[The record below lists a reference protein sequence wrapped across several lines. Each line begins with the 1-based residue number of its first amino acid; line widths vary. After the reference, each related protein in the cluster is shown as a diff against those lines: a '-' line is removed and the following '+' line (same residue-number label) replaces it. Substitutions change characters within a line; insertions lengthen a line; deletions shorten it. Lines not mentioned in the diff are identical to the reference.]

1 MVAPSYNCSV
11 ENVSLPILNLDALFY
26 YSAAG
31 YAVLFLKRWKE
42 KIHLPGKNLVC
53 HSYSLLAYP
62 MVSWKTW
69 SNFTFYTGPYCSDPF
84 TGSAYFLQY
93 FKRNT
98 LQTSHFYSK
107 NSFFLYAIH
116 FPWARFFNKAGAV
129 LFKGNQGAAAVFFL
143 TMPFLILGISK
154 VLGELLKHTVPGIYE
169 ILSGGRGQ

>member
-1 MVAPSYNCSV
+1 
-11 ENVSLPILNLDALFY
+11 
-26 YSAAG
+26 
-31 YAVLFLKRWKE
+31 
-42 KIHLPGKNLVC
+42 
-53 HSYSLLAYP
+53 
-62 MVSWKTW
+62 MVSWTPVH
-69 SNFTFYTGPYCSDPF
+69 TVLTRLLGV
-84 TGSAYFLQY
+84 LI
-93 FKRNT
+93 
-98 LQTSHFYSK
+98 FYSILKEIPFRPATSTVK

>member
-1 MVAPSYNCSV
+1 MAINKEYSTPLYQQLVDSV
-11 ENVSLPILNLDALFY
+11 KAQIRDGIL
-26 YSAAG
+26 
-31 YAVLFLKRWKE
+31 KE
-42 KIHLPGKNLVC
+42 I
-53 HSYSLLAYP
+53 
-62 MVSWKTW
+62 
-69 SNFTFYTGPYCSDPF
+69 PF
-84 TGSAYFLQY
+84 RPA
-93 FKRNT
+93 
-98 LQTSHFYSK
+98 TSTVK

>member
-1 MVAPSYNCSV
+1 
-11 ENVSLPILNLDALFY
+11 
-26 YSAAG
+26 
-31 YAVLFLKRWKE
+31 
-42 KIHLPGKNLVC
+42 
-53 HSYSLLAYP
+53 

-69 SNFTFYTGPYCSDPF
+69 SNFTFYTGPYCSDRLL
-84 TGSAYFLQY
+84 GVLI
-93 FKRNT
+93 
-98 LQTSHFYSK
+98 FYSILKEIPFRPATSTVK